1 MNSAAGS
8 LSPVLRPRD
17 LALNTG
23 IYLVTDTAQC
33 GARGVVD
40 TVRAAVAGGIRTVQ
54 IREKHAS
61 AADFYALVLA
71 VAQAVSDQ
79 AVGDQTGGDQTLVLV
94 DDRVDL
100 YLAAR
105 AAGARVHGVHVG
117 QSDLPAAAVRAIV
130 GPDAV
135 VGLTAN
141 TAAHLDAVRALTPG
155 TVDHLGAGVIRP
167 TSTKPDHPAPLGV
180 DGFQAF
186 AAASPV
192 PCVAIGGIE
201 LADIP
206 ALRAAGASGA
216 AVVSA
221 ICTAADPL
229 RSARELVAAWNA

>member
-1 MNSAAGS
+1 MNPSVAGAPVTQART
-8 LSPVLRPRD
+8 LSRT
-17 LALNTG
+17 TG

-33 GARGVVD
+33 GARGVTE
-40 TVRAAVAGGIRTVQ
+40 TVRAAVAGGVQTVQ

-71 VAQAVSDQ
+71 VAEAVDGQA
-79 AVGDQTGGDQTLVLV
+79 LVLV
-94 DDRVDL
+94 DDRVDI

-117 QSDLPAAAVRAIV
+117 QSDVPVAAVRAIV

-141 TAAHLDAVRALTPG
+141 TSAHLDAVRALPPG
-155 TVDHLGAGVIRP
+155 TVDYLGAGVIRP
-167 TSTKPDHPAPLGV
+167 TSTKPDHPAPLGMA
-180 DGFQAF
+180 GFRAF
-186 AAASPV
+186 AAAAPV
-192 PCVAIGGIE
+192 PCVAIGGIG
-201 LADIP
+201 LADVA

-221 ICTAADPL
+221 ICLAADPL
-229 RSARELVAAWNA
+229 HSARELVAAWNA

>member
-1 MNSAAGS
+1 MNPAGPGV
-8 LSPVLRPRD
+8 SPALRPR
-17 LALNTG
+17 AVARATG

-33 GARGVVD
+33 GARGVVE

-61 AADFYALVLA
+61 AADFFALVLA
-71 VAQAVSDQ
+71 VAE
-79 AVGDQTGGDQTLVLV
+79 AVGDQALVLV
-94 DDRVDL
+94 DDRVDV

-117 QSDLPAAAVRAIV
+117 QSDLPVAAVRAIT

-155 TVDHLGAGVIRP
+155 TVDYLGAGVIHP
-167 TSTKPDHPAPLGV
+167 TSTKPDHPVPLGV

-186 AAASPV
+186 TASSPV

-201 LADIP
+201 LTDIP

>member
-1 MNSAAGS
+1 MIPALDTTA
-8 LSPVLRPRD
+8 LPARA
-17 LALNTG
+17 LARTTG

-33 GARGVVD
+33 GPRGVVE

-54 IREKHAS
+54 VREKHAP

-71 VAQAVSDQ
+71 VAE
-79 AVGDQTGGDQTLVLV
+79 AVGNQALVLV

-105 AAGARVHGVHVG
+105 AAGAPVHGVHVG
-117 QSDLPAAAVRAIV
+117 QSDLPVAAVRTLV

-141 TAAHLDAVRALTPG
+141 TGAHLDAARALPPG
-155 TVDHLGAGVIRP
+155 TVDYLGAGVIRP
-167 TSTKPDHPAPLGV
+167 TSTKPDHPEPLGL

-186 AAASPV
+186 AAASPE
-192 PCVAIGGIE
+192 PCVAIGGIG
-201 LADIP
+201 LADVA
-206 ALRAAGASGA
+206 ALRAAGATGA

-221 ICTAADPL
+221 VCTAADPR
-229 RSARELVAAWNA
+229 RSAQELVAAWNF